1 MRYLLKV
8 FGSLKQWSF
17 LTLLIGLANSTIGYG
32 QGLVYPRAVST
43 NPKAPDA
50 NKPRPLAHLGDDI
63 PIDIDKFKWVVKPP
77 NDGEPSVPTFLFT
90 EVGNR
95 LGGSTIARGTEVKPD
110 YMRRVGSSNYFCVP
124 VKAKQ
129 GVQPQPPPYN
139 CEWVP
144 GRYLVPV
151 PQS

>member
-1 MRYLLKV
+1 MRFRTFIFNCLWTAIFASAVLLV
-8 FGSLKQWSF
+8 ADS
-17 LTLLIGLANSTIGYG
+17 STTSG
-32 QGLVYPRAVST
+32 QGLVYPKGVST
-43 NPKAPDA
+43 NAKPPDP

-95 LGGSTIARGTEVKPD
+95 LGGSSIARGTEVKPD

-124 VKAKQ
+124 TRAKQ

-144 GRYLVPV
+144 GRYLVPA